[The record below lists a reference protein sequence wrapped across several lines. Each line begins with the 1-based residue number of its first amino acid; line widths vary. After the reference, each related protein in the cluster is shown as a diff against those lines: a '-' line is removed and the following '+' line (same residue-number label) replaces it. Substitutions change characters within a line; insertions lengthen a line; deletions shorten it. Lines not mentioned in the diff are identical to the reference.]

1 MVTVLRKDRSMP
13 ARRFT
18 TREMIAKLVSFDT
31 TSRNSNLEL
40 VAFVETYLSAHGVS
54 CRLIANEDDT
64 KANLFATL
72 GPADRAGGIVLSGH
86 TDVVPVDGQ
95 EWSSDPFAVAERDG
109 KLFGRGTSDMKSFI
123 ASALAHV
130 PDFLAS
136 APEIPIHL
144 ALSYDEEVGCL
155 GVRPMIDAVVATLPK
170 PRVVIVGEPS
180 NMKVVNAHKG
190 IQSYVTKVTG
200 LEFHSSQTHRGVSA
214 IRYAAEL
221 IGFLMKLADEL
232 RERGDATG
240 RFSPPYTTISVG
252 LIKGGSAV
260 NIVPGFCSFSW
271 ECRPLPDLDPEEIVT
286 RFDDFAARELLVR
299 MRTVHPQAKIE
310 TSARARS
317 PGLAPEDGSA
327 AETLVMQ
334 LAQCNATEA
343 VSYNTEAGLYQLAD
357 IPTVVC
363 GPGSIDQ
370 AHKPDEFID
379 LAQIAECD
387 RFMARLAEHV
397 GGR

>member
-1 MVTVLRKDRSMP
+1 MAAKRYSTL
-13 ARRFT
+13 
-18 TREMIAKLVSFDT
+18 EMIEKLVSFDT

-40 VAFVETYLSAHGVS
+40 IAFVENYLSDHGVA

-95 EWSSDPFAVAERDG
+95 EWTSDPFSIANRDG

-130 PDFLAS
+130 PDFLGRG
-136 APEIPIHL
+136 PEIPVHF

-155 GVRPMIDAVVATLPK
+155 GVRPMIDNVIRTLPK
-170 PRVVIVGEPS
+170 PQIVIVGEPS
-180 NMKVVNAHKG
+180 SMKVVNAHKG
-190 IQSYVTKVTG
+190 IQSYVTTVTG
-200 LEFHSSQTHRGVSA
+200 LEFHSSQTHQGVSA
-214 IRYAAEL
+214 IQYAAEL
-221 IGFLMKLADEL
+221 IGFLMTLAGEM
-232 RERGDATG
+232 RERGDASG
-240 RFSPPYTTISVG
+240 RFRPPFTTISVG

-260 NIVPGFCSFSW
+260 NIIPGHCSFAW
-271 ECRPLPDLDPEEIVT
+271 ECRALPDLDPEEIIT
-286 RFDDFAARELLVR
+286 RFNAHVMEDALPR
-299 MRTVHPQAKIE
+299 MRAVSPHANVETVI
-310 TSARARS
+310 RARS
-317 PGLAPEDGSA
+317 PGLAADDGSPG
-327 AETLVMQ
+327 ETLVMK
-334 LAQCNATEA
+334 LAQCNSAEA
-343 VSYNTEAGLYQLAD
+343 VSYNTEAGLFQLAD

-370 AHKPDEFID
+370 AHKPDEFIE
-379 LAQIAECD
+379 LAQVEECD

-397 GGR
+397 GAA